1 MTGTSV
7 NGKYDVK
14 VINMFVVPIKISN
27 ANLKNTFMAY
37 ATLDNF
43 SQGFHKTGSTQEIG
57 CSCSEI
63 EFEPEST
70 YCREIKRNRDA
81 R

>member
-1 MTGTSV
+1 MNWNKQGIDNSEYLSRNAAGEESVTGTSV

-43 SQGFHKTGSTQEIG
+43 SQGV
-57 CSCSEI
+57 
-63 EFEPEST
+63 P
-70 YCREIKRNRDA
+70 
-81 R
+81 